1 AFPGTCIEWG
11 EDHFEVVR
19 ADSMGPGVRYLL
31 VPWND
36 ANAIRTLER
45 YDANSE
51 RILAERRAAEE
62 RRRSRR
68 KLSIPLALVLGDLPG
83 AMQEEME
90 SEYGVTASRLTLVSI
105 IPLFI
110 WGVFSM
116 LSTIGR
122 AAGAPPLSPPAV
134 AGPGLYFFLQSLIRF
149 GFTMSTGKPIG
160 SFPVVFVAETIRH
173 VSGRGRK
180 APPKLA
186 PLPIEPSIV
195 ERDAYRV
202 REPYL
207 ALLSPDD
214 QLDFASRY
222 GFDAILWGKRT
233 AWPIL
238 FFSVLG
244 IVTGISNGGLT
255 GWISVLAAGYCAGE
269 QIARLRRLA
278 RGLPAG
284 SIFGIVVEPMAKRLR
299 APGEAAGSDG
309 R

>member
-1 AFPGTCIEWG
+1 
-11 EDHFEVVR
+11 
-19 ADSMGPGVRYLL
+19 
-31 VPWND
+31 
-36 ANAIRTLER
+36 
-45 YDANSE
+45 
-51 RILAERRAAEE
+51 ERRAAEE
-62 RRRSRR
+62 TRRSRR
-68 KLSIPLALVLGDLPG
+68 KLSIPLALVLGDLPA

-90 SEYGVTASRLTLVSI
+90 SEYGITASRLTLVSI
-105 IPLFI
+105 VPLFI
-110 WGVFSM
+110 WGVFSF
-116 LSTIGR
+116 LSTLAQ
-122 AAGAPPLSPPAV
+122 AAGAPPLIPAV
-134 AGPGLYFFLQSLIRF
+134 VARPGLYFFLESLIRF
-149 GFTMSTGKPIG
+149 GVTMSTGRPIG

-186 PLPIEPSIV
+186 PLPIEPSIA

-214 QLDFASRY
+214 QLNFAARY

-233 AWPIL
+233 AWLIL
-238 FFSVLG
+238 FFSLLG
-244 IVTGISNGGLT
+244 VATGISNGGVS
-255 GWISVLAAGYCAGE
+255 GWISVLAASYCAGE

-299 APGEAAGSDG
+299 EGGEAGNGG